1 MAEIKVTVGVEV
13 TQKEDGKYYY
23 NLLAADHVNI
33 EAIRSIL
40 AGGLVLSILAEKTP
54 EAQAKAMKEVLDYM
68 NKEFVSTD
76 TFAETVDLE
85 DSDEP
90 NE

>member
-13 TQKEDGKYYY
+13 TQKDDGKFYF
-23 NLLAADHVNI
+23 NLLAENHVTI
-33 EAIRSIL
+33 ESIRSIL

-54 EAQAKAMKEVLDYM
+54 EAQAKAMKEVLAYM

-76 TFAETVDLE
+76 TFAETVDSE

>member
-13 TQKEDGKYYY
+13 TQKDDGKFYF
-23 NLLAADHVNI
+23 NLLAENHVTI
-33 EAIRSIL
+33 ESIRSIL

-54 EAQAKAMKEVLDYM
+54 EAQAKAMKETLDYM

-76 TFAETVDLE
+76 TFAETVDSE

>member
-1 MAEIKVTVGVEV
+1 MGEIKVTVGVEV
-13 TQKEDGKYYY
+13 TQKDDGKFYF
-23 NLLAADHVNI
+23 NLLAENHVTI
-33 EAIRSIL
+33 ESIRSIL

-54 EAQAKAMKEVLDYM
+54 EAQAKAMKETLDYM
-68 NKEFVSTD
+68 NNEFISTD
-76 TFAETVDLE
+76 TFAESFDSE

>member
-13 TQKEDGKYYY
+13 TQKEDGRYYF
-23 NLLAADHVNI
+23 NLLAADHVNVDS
-33 EAIRSIL
+33 IRAIL

-54 EAQAKAMKEVLDYM
+54 EAQAKAMKDVINYM

-76 TFAETVDLE
+76 TFAETVDLK

>member
-1 MAEIKVTVGVEV
+1 MGEIKVTVGVEV
-13 TQKEDGKYYY
+13 TQKEDGRYYF

-33 EAIRSIL
+33 ESIRSIL

-54 EAQAKAMKEVLDYM
+54 EAQAKAMKETLDYM
-68 NKEFVSTD
+68 NNEFISTD
-76 TFAETVDLE
+76 TFAESFDSE

>member
-13 TQKEDGKYYY
+13 TQREDGRFYF
-23 NLLAADHVNI
+23 NLLAADHVNVDS
-33 EAIRSIL
+33 IRAIL

-54 EAQAKAMKEVLDYM
+54 EAQAKAMKDVINYM

-76 TFAETVDLE
+76 TFAETVDSE

>member
-13 TQKEDGKYYY
+13 TQKEDGRYYF

-33 EAIRSIL
+33 ESIRSIL

-54 EAQAKAMKEVLDYM
+54 EAQAKAMKDVINYM

-76 TFAETVDLE
+76 TFAETVDSE

>member
-13 TQKEDGKYYY
+13 TQKEDGRYYF
-23 NLLAADHVNI
+23 NLLAADHVNVDS
-33 EAIRSIL
+33 IRAIL

-54 EAQAKAMKEVLDYM
+54 EAQAKAMKDVINYM

-76 TFAETVDLE
+76 TFAETVDSE
-85 DSDEP
+85 DSDVP

>member
-1 MAEIKVTVGVEV
+1 MGEIKVTVGVEV
-13 TQKEDGKYYY
+13 TQKEDGRYYY
-23 NLLAADHVNI
+23 NLLAAEHVNI

-76 TFAETVDLE
+76 TFAETVDSE

>member
-13 TQKEDGKYYY
+13 TQREDGRYYY

-76 TFAETVDLE
+76 AFAETVDLG

>member
-13 TQKEDGKYYY
+13 TQKEDGRYYY
-23 NLLAADHVNI
+23 NLLAAEHVNI

-76 TFAETVDLE
+76 TFAETVDSE

>member
-13 TQKEDGKYYY
+13 TQKEDGRYYF
-23 NLLAADHVNI
+23 NLLAADHVNV
-33 EAIRSIL
+33 ESIRSIL

-76 TFAETVDLE
+76 TFAETVDSE

>member
-13 TQKEDGKYYY
+13 TQKEDGRYYF
-23 NLLAADHVNI
+23 NLLAADHVNVDS
-33 EAIRSIL
+33 IRAIL

-54 EAQAKAMKEVLDYM
+54 EAQAKAMKETLDYM
-68 NKEFVSTD
+68 NNEFISTD
-76 TFAETVDLE
+76 TFAESVDLE
-85 DSDEP
+85 NPDEP

>member
-13 TQKEDGKYYY
+13 TQKDDGKFYF
-23 NLLAADHVNI
+23 NLLAENHVTI
-33 EAIRSIL
+33 ESIRSIL

-54 EAQAKAMKEVLDYM
+54 EAQAKAMKETLDYM
-68 NKEFVSTD
+68 NNEFISTD
-76 TFAETVDLE
+76 TFAESVDSE

>member
-13 TQKEDGKYYY
+13 TQKEDGRYYF
-23 NLLAADHVNI
+23 NLLAADHVNVDS
-33 EAIRSIL
+33 IRAIL

-54 EAQAKAMKEVLDYM
+54 EAQAKAMKDVINYM

-76 TFAETVDLE
+76 TFAETVDSE

>member
-1 MAEIKVTVGVEV
+1 MGEIKVTVGVEV
-13 TQKEDGKYYY
+13 TQKDDGKFYF
-23 NLLAADHVNI
+23 NLLAENHVTI
-33 EAIRSIL
+33 ESIRSIL

-54 EAQAKAMKEVLDYM
+54 EAQAKAMKEVLAYM

>member
-13 TQKEDGKYYY
+13 TQKDDGRYYY
-23 NLLAADHVNI
+23 NLLAAEHVSI

-54 EAQAKAMKEVLDYM
+54 EAQAKAMKEVLAYM

-76 TFAETVDLE
+76 AFAETVDLE

>member
-1 MAEIKVTVGVEV
+1 MGEIKVTVGVEV
-13 TQKEDGKYYY
+13 TQKEDGRYYF

-33 EAIRSIL
+33 ESIRSIL

-76 TFAETVDLE
+76 TFAETVDSE